1 MSYNKVQV
9 LKDNISA
16 IRTAFALTGSNR
28 TATEEELAILQKY
41 SGFGGLK
48 CILSTE
54 PVERWSTADKPLYPL
69 VQELKE
75 VLRMNAATDMQANEY
90 YQSLKNSV
98 MTAFYTPE
106 PLVKTIGQQIEKST
120 GGKIKTVLDP
130 SCGNGVFLGFSPK
143 GEKTA
148 YEKDLLTGLILS
160 AQRPETDVRIE
171 GFENLPEEDNNR
183 FDVVVSNIPFGT
195 IKVFDRAY
203 QKGEDPV
210 KASSTNAIHNYF
222 FVKGLDAAR
231 EGGLVAFITTRGIAD
246 SASNREIRKY
256 LMENSHLVSCIRL
269 TDDLFMDTG
278 GIEVGSDLIILQKET
293 GKGYLTYDE
302 SLFIGS
308 MEDNTLTKNS
318 YINNPVDRH
327 YLGTPYRSTNQF
339 GERTVKFKA
348 DADTYSHSIQ
358 ELLERD
364 FTMNFRLDLYERNME
379 KETAPSTETVAEA
392 VNGEPLVSLNDL
404 FGLPAQNEHREIK
417 EKNII
422 RRKIKTDT
430 SVIERDWL
438 RGHYRQGT
446 YVMYNGEVGTMD
458 ISQKG
463 ITHFVPDTALSPAET
478 DMMEKYINVRDSYYK
493 LFDWEK
499 DNLQE
504 NKELRDKLNKAYDG
518 FVSAYGPL
526 NGPAK
531 NIIGKDNLS
540 ADIVSLE
547 RPVNGALAKAD
558 IFSEP
563 VAFSK
568 ETSEKLSCNEALASS
583 LNLYGE
589 VDIPY
594 MEECTGKDDMQIKEE
609 LKGKIYY
616 NPLEEKWEN
625 SEKILSGN
633 IIQKLDDFES
643 CMKRHPEAAAD
654 IADSIAAMKEAVPDK
669 IAFNELDFNL
679 GERWIPTD
687 LYSSFATEL
696 FGTATS
702 VNYTSVS
709 DAFIV
714 KMDTYSSAAQSLY
727 GINYKMNAED
737 VLVNAMHGTFPKIT
751 KSIIIGG
758 ERKTVVDTE
767 ATQLATSK
775 IQDIQEK
782 FTEWLN
788 ERPEDIKT
796 ELTDLYNKRFNCFVR
811 PQYDGSHQSFP
822 GLSFD
827 QFDYTDLYQSQK
839 DCIWMLKQNG
849 GGIVDHE
856 VGGGK
861 TMIMCVASYEMK
873 RTGLC
878 HKPMIIAL
886 KANVE
891 DIAKTYRKAYPN
903 AKLLYP
909 GKEDFSEKNRMFFF
923 QQIKNNNWDCI
934 ILTHEQFGKI
944 PQSPEIQKEILQEE
958 IDDIEE
964 ALEVMVN
971 AGSRKRD
978 TRIEKGLEKRKE
990 NLSVKV
996 KNLIMD
1002 INEKKDDS
1010 VDFRSMGIDHIFVD
1024 ESHQFKNLMFTTR
1037 HQRVA
1042 GLGNP
1047 DGSQRAMNLF
1057 FAIRD
1062 IQKKTGKDLGAT
1074 FVSGTTVSN
1083 SLTELY
1089 TLFKYLRPHA
1099 LDQQGITCFDA
1110 WAAIYTRKS
1119 TEFEFSVTNNII
1131 QKERFRNFVK
1141 VPELAMFYNEITDY
1155 RTAEMIGLDRP
1166 EKNEI
1171 FRNIPP
1177 TEAQKEFIDKLMK
1190 FAESG
1195 DATLL
1200 GRAPLS
1206 DTEEKAKMLIA
1217 TDYARKMA
1225 LDMRMIDPAKYA
1237 GETGNK
1243 ASVCA
1248 HTIHEYYRK
1257 YDAQKG
1263 TQFVFSD
1270 LSTYKPGEWNIY
1282 SEIKEQLVRD
1292 YNIPAEE
1299 IRFIQEAKTQKQK
1312 DKFIESMNNGKIR
1325 IMFGSTSMLGTG
1337 VNAQERAVAVHHLDT
1352 PWRPSDLEQRN
1363 GRAIRKGNRVAK
1375 EFCNNKVDIIT
1386 YATERSLDAY
1396 KFNLLQNK
1404 QVFISQL
1411 KSKQLGVRSLDE
1423 GALDE
1428 KSGMNFAEYVAILS
1442 GNTDLLTKAKLD
1454 KKIVQ
1459 LQKERVLFYRDKN
1472 NAEHT
1477 LEKLIGKKEATIKAV
1492 ADMKDDFQTYNASA
1506 ASKDFVA
1513 ADGTTI
1519 YGKEIG
1525 KYLNAW
1531 RSRKGNENASIHVG
1545 TYRNHAIFMKTISDV
1560 NHFGIVGTSGREYQ
1574 SPIALPLSY
1583 DQCPEWL
1590 ENLGS
1595 SLSDRAEKLEA
1606 GIPVF
1611 EHDIAELKSKLD
1623 NRVWAKEQQLTE
1635 LKKEAAVLNEKINDE
1650 LNKNKGNNFHIE
1662 ANRRILDVQGE
1673 KITLTVLSDGSRH
1686 DLSGQFKQLL
1696 DKEGMSV
1703 SELTQENFET
1713 LVKGGTL
1720 TVNKS
1725 SLTLAKDVSGYTVK
1739 ANNASNPGS
1748 IPELTK
1754 D

>member
-16 IRTAFALTGSNR
+16 IRTAFALTDSNR

-54 PVERWSTADKPLYPL
+54 PVERWSTADKPLYTL

-130 SCGNGVFLGFSPK
+130 SCGNGVFLGFSQK

-160 AQRPETDVRIE
+160 AQHPETDVRIE

-293 GKGYLTYDE
+293 GKGYSTYDE

-358 ELLERD
+358 KLLERD
-364 FTMNFRLDLYERNME
+364 FTMNFRLDLYEKNIE
-379 KETAPSTETVAEA
+379 KQAAPSTETVAEA

-463 ITHFVPDTALSPAET
+463 ITHFVLDTTLSPAET

-493 LFDWEK
+493 LFDWE
-499 DNLQE
+499 
-504 NKELRDKLNKAYDG
+504 
-518 FVSAYGPL
+518 
-526 NGPAK
+526 
-531 NIIGKDNLS
+531 
-540 ADIVSLE
+540 
-547 RPVNGALAKAD
+547 
-558 IFSEP
+558 
-563 VAFSK
+563 
-568 ETSEKLSCNEALASS
+568 
-583 LNLYGE
+583 
-589 VDIPY
+589 
-594 MEECTGKDDMQIKEE
+594 
-609 LKGKIYY
+609 
-616 NPLEEKWEN
+616 
-625 SEKILSGN
+625 
-633 IIQKLDDFES
+633 
-643 CMKRHPEAAAD
+643 
-654 IADSIAAMKEAVPDK
+654 
-669 IAFNELDFNL
+669 
-679 GERWIPTD
+679 
-687 LYSSFATEL
+687 
-696 FGTATS
+696 
-702 VNYTSVS
+702 
-709 DAFIV
+709 
-714 KMDTYSSAAQSLY
+714 
-727 GINYKMNAED
+727 
-737 VLVNAMHGTFPKIT
+737 
-751 KSIIIGG
+751 
-758 ERKTVVDTE
+758 
-767 ATQLATSK
+767 
-775 IQDIQEK
+775 
-782 FTEWLN
+782 
-788 ERPEDIKT
+788 
-796 ELTDLYNKRFNCFVR
+796 
-811 PQYDGSHQSFP
+811 
-822 GLSFD
+822 
-827 QFDYTDLYQSQK
+827 
-839 DCIWMLKQNG
+839 
-849 GGIVDHE
+849 
-856 VGGGK
+856 
-861 TMIMCVASYEMK
+861 
-873 RTGLC
+873 
-878 HKPMIIAL
+878 
-886 KANVE
+886 
-891 DIAKTYRKAYPN
+891 
-903 AKLLYP
+903 
-909 GKEDFSEKNRMFFF
+909 
-923 QQIKNNNWDCI
+923 
-934 ILTHEQFGKI
+934 
-944 PQSPEIQKEILQEE
+944 
-958 IDDIEE
+958 
-964 ALEVMVN
+964 
-971 AGSRKRD
+971 
-978 TRIEKGLEKRKE
+978 
-990 NLSVKV
+990 
-996 KNLIMD
+996 
-1002 INEKKDDS
+1002 
-1010 VDFRSMGIDHIFVD
+1010 
-1024 ESHQFKNLMFTTR
+1024 
-1037 HQRVA
+1037 
-1042 GLGNP
+1042 
-1047 DGSQRAMNLF
+1047 
-1057 FAIRD
+1057 
-1062 IQKKTGKDLGAT
+1062 
-1074 FVSGTTVSN
+1074 
-1083 SLTELY
+1083 
-1089 TLFKYLRPHA
+1089 
-1099 LDQQGITCFDA
+1099 
-1110 WAAIYTRKS
+1110 
-1119 TEFEFSVTNNII
+1119 
-1131 QKERFRNFVK
+1131 
-1141 VPELAMFYNEITDY
+1141 
-1155 RTAEMIGLDRP
+1155 
-1166 EKNEI
+1166 
-1171 FRNIPP
+1171 
-1177 TEAQKEFIDKLMK
+1177 
-1190 FAESG
+1190 
-1195 DATLL
+1195 
-1200 GRAPLS
+1200 
-1206 DTEEKAKMLIA
+1206 
-1217 TDYARKMA
+1217 
-1225 LDMRMIDPAKYA
+1225 
-1237 GETGNK
+1237 
-1243 ASVCA
+1243 
-1248 HTIHEYYRK
+1248 
-1257 YDAQKG
+1257 
-1263 TQFVFSD
+1263 
-1270 LSTYKPGEWNIY
+1270 
-1282 SEIKEQLVRD
+1282 
-1292 YNIPAEE
+1292 
-1299 IRFIQEAKTQKQK
+1299 
-1312 DKFIESMNNGKIR
+1312 
-1325 IMFGSTSMLGTG
+1325 
-1337 VNAQERAVAVHHLDT
+1337 
-1352 PWRPSDLEQRN
+1352 
-1363 GRAIRKGNRVAK
+1363 
-1375 EFCNNKVDIIT
+1375 
-1386 YATERSLDAY
+1386 

-1472 NAEHT
+1472 NAERT

-1492 ADMKDDFQTYNASA
+1492 ADMKEDFRLYSASA

-1673 KITLTVLSDGSRH
+1673 KITLTVMSDGSRH
-1686 DLSGQFKQLL
+1686 DLSEQFKQLL

-1725 SLTLAKDVSGYTVK
+1725 SLTLAKDVSGYTIK